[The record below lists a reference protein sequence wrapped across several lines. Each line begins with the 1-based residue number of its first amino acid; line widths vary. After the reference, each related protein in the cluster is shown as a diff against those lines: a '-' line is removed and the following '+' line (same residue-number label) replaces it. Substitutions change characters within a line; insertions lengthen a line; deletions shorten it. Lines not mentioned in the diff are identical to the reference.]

1 VVGSTVSLYAASIL
15 LALAQQPSLT
25 FVRHGETVANATG
38 RYNER
43 TLNTFSAKGESEVAA
58 LTPELKKLPPFEL
71 ILVSPAPRVLKTIAP
86 YLRASHQTAIVWPLL
101 YECCTGKRPKNAH
114 ATSFAYGERIRIPT
128 ELTGLFRL
136 EPGNDRYPVAPKYDE
151 GLAQVDA
158 AIEQFQRRFGKVR
171 VLLVGHS
178 GMGGHFIHAL
188 TGKWIKLDNA
198 RVTQVR

>member
-1 VVGSTVSLYAASIL
+1 MIWSVLAVIAALRAPPTV
-15 LALAQQPSLT
+15 T

-43 TLNTFSAKGESEVAA
+43 TLNTLSAKGEREVSE
-58 LTPELKKLPPFEL
+58 LTRDLRKLPSFDL

-101 YECCTGKRPKNAH
+101 YECCTGKRPKDAH
-114 ATSFAYGERIRIPT
+114 ATQFSYGERIHIPA
-128 ELTGLFRL
+128 EFDGLFHL
-136 EPGNDRYPVAPKYDE
+136 EPGNDRYPVASKYDE

-158 AIEQFQRRFGKVR
+158 AIEQFKRRFGQVR
-171 VLLVGHS
+171 ILLVGHS

>member
-1 VVGSTVSLYAASIL
+1 MAIL
-15 LALAQQPSLT
+15 LSAILLFAQQAPSLT

-38 RYNER
+38 HYSER
-43 TLNTFSAKGESEVAA
+43 TLNTLSAKGEREVAA
-58 LTPELKKLPPFEL
+58 LTRDLLKLPRFDL

-86 YLRASHQTAIVWPLL
+86 YLRQTHQTAIVWPLL

-114 ATSFAYGERIRIPT
+114 PTRFAYGERIRIPSD
-128 ELTGLFRL
+128 LTGLFQL

-158 AIEQFQRRFGKVR
+158 AIDEYRRRFSHGR

-198 RVTQVR
+198 KITPVR